1 MESTTWAS
9 PWARWTCP
17 RPTAPRTTVTSSD
30 ETAAHS
36 PAPESMPPPRRMA
49 GQRQTCDLRPP
60 ASNKHLMTSPTHQC
74 PIREPNYLQ
83 MFHWKEAN
91 CFLAVS
97 LPLAIFESGYLADGK
112 FLPFLGVSNN
122 GKEGW
127 GGDLPVKGWK
137 CLYQRERAV
146 SVAFRLHPHAKW
158 AGFRNSLLSLIHPV
172 SSVRV
177 TSPYRIHAH
186 FFPLLIASFFM
197 IHLVMK

>member
-1 MESTTWAS
+1 MASLHSTRSTALKRLEVWTASTSACRPVRMEWTTWAS

-122 GKEGW
+122 RKEGW
-127 GGDLPVKGWK
+127 GVI
-137 CLYQRERAV
+137 CLWRAESVFIRERGR
-146 SVAFRLHPHAKW
+146 SQ
-158 AGFRNSLLSLIHPV
+158 LLFGSTHMPSGRGLGTL
-172 SSVRV
+172 S
-177 TSPYRIHAH
+177 
-186 FFPLLIASFFM
+186 
-197 IHLVMK
+197 